1 MISRHLSKTPLQ
13 RKLNLYLV
21 VDSNSC
27 IMNVIR
33 IRPKLNLYDL
43 RFMMM
48 EKILKIF
55 GVRRGYD

>member
-1 MISRHLSKTPLQ
+1 
-13 RKLNLYLV
+13 
-21 VDSNSC
+21 
-27 IMNVIR
+27 MNVIR